1 MWLDEVVGVVF
12 ENDEKVYY
20 LDALDF
26 NLKNNLT
33 VVAKTD
39 KGLFFVKVVS
49 INEKNKD
56 IIGKVVRVS
65 SKKDYNDYKNNQ
77 KLAKEALNKCKIR
90 HNHINKMQLIY
101 FMLGIISIFLTLF
114 IHIDVIDEIILI
126 GGWVFI
132 WSAIELEITS
142 DYNELRKRKI
152 IKKLLKSKMEEKEL

>member
-1 MWLDEVVGVVF
+1 MKNIQVDITNI
-12 ENDEKVYY
+12 ENLVDTYNIY
-20 LDALDF
+20 Q
-26 NLKNNLT
+26 
-33 VVAKTD
+33 
-39 KGLFFVKVVS
+39 
-49 INEKNKD
+49 INKD
-56 IIGKVVRVS
+56 LLRYIIEKASSVEDDEEIQITIQNKTKVDA
-65 SKKDYNDYKNNQ
+65 KK
-77 KLAKEALNKCKIR
+77 LIIEGLEEALNKCKIR

-152 IKKLLKSKMEEKEL
+152 IKKLLKSKIEEKEL

>member
-1 MWLDEVVGVVF
+1 MKNIQVDITNIENLVDTYNIYQINKNLLRYIIEKASSVEDDE
-12 ENDEKVYY
+12 EIQITIQNKTKV
-20 LDALDF
+20 DAKKLIIE
-26 NLKNNLT
+26 
-33 VVAKTD
+33 
-39 KGLFFVKVVS
+39 GL
-49 INEKNKD
+49 E
-56 IIGKVVRVS
+56 
-65 SKKDYNDYKNNQ
+65 
-77 KLAKEALNKCKIR
+77 EALNKCKIR

-152 IKKLLKSKMEEKEL
+152 IKKLLKSKIEEKEL

>member
-1 MWLDEVVGVVF
+1 MKNIQVDITNI
-12 ENDEKVYY
+12 ENLVDTYNIY
-20 LDALDF
+20 Q
-26 NLKNNLT
+26 
-33 VVAKTD
+33 
-39 KGLFFVKVVS
+39 
-49 INEKNKD
+49 INKD
-56 IIGKVVRVS
+56 LLRYIIEKASSVEDDEEIQITIQNKTKVDA
-65 SKKDYNDYKNNQ
+65 KK
-77 KLAKEALNKCKIR
+77 LIIEGLEEALNKCKIR